1 MSPSQAM
8 DKLDLQSKD
17 IKEKLKS
24 LLEKLTWPT
33 FPGVQSLLLKV
44 LNPCNSL
51 KYFII
56 H

>member
-1 MSPSQAM
+1 M

-44 LNPCNSL
+44 FVLSTIIVIYISNHRVLNP
-51 KYFII
+51 
-56 H
+56 

>member
-1 MSPSQAM
+1 M

-17 IKEKLKS
+17 IKEKLKN

-44 LNPCNSL
+44 MYVASFLSMNL
-51 KYFII
+51 
-56 H
+56 